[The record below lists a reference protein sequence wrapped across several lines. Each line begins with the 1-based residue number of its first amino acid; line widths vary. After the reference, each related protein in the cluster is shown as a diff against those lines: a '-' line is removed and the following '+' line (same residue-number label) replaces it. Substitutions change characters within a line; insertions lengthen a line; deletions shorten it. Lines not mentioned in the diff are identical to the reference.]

1 VAVPAGISNNRF
13 PLGCGSDGLQR
24 LGPFKPKL
32 SDVIIRRRSEGTWP
46 GASDL
51 DLFYLSDGVHHR
63 PVLFVAAIG
72 QGDARQAQEAFPIGA
87 GGHAS
92 RTPVWCGLDS
102 RRSDGPGFEN
112 SRAGIVRVGVNIV
125 SRTGRARD

>member
-87 GGHAS
+87 GG
-92 RTPVWCGLDS
+92 GLDS